1 MAAKITVFIWK
12 GKQEDQLGRLAWPLP
27 GGSTAVHTNS
37 THILMATCN
46 CKGNW
51 KKYSSSCSII
61 VISVIGMRLSGEVNL
76 GVIVS
81 EW

>member
-1 MAAKITVFIWK
+1 M
-12 GKQEDQLGRLAWPLP
+12 
-27 GGSTAVHTNS
+27 HTNS
-37 THILMATCN
+37 THILMVICN